1 MAGLVIFVLIG
12 GGIAL
17 AIAYAQE
24 QNKQRGIAWEG
35 AARDLG
41 LIYVAGTGWA
51 PRPVIQGQL
60 RGVAVRVEVV
70 TKGSGDS
77 QSNFTRYTLN
87 YPGVAATAITLR
99 KQTPFSVFGRLIG
112 RRDVEIGDPIF
123 DDRVV
128 IDAPDAVAAA
138 QYLTPARR
146 MAVLTM
152 FEHWKHVEVTANSII
167 VEYQG
172 IERSHSQLVGI
183 ITRLLDMS
191 LVLSAPSTVDLALE
205 QQARGDLADAV
216 DALHEINDVQD
227 APPNSFTQ
235 LLEAEALVAM
245 GEGAKA
251 EEVLDAMEVSDPE
264 IDRWRDLAHSH
275 PTPAPIPEPTPAPPL
290 AVSDPAPV
298 PAAAPDPA
306 PEPAAPQPA
315 IVHAPLDQDSVITD
329 LFDSNRL
336 GHEVE
341 ARFFEA
347 YEGATVEWTG
357 TLERSRE
364 FRSDS
369 DFPGAGVKATVR
381 IGSKGDGRLVS
392 DQIHA
397 IVHLPEGAP
406 VERDQSVRFRG
417 SFVRVDRYMR
427 NMFVANAVVIS

>member
-1 MAGLVIFVLIG
+1 MAGIVLLFLIFG
-12 GGIAL
+12 GAAL

-24 QNKQRGIAWEG
+24 QGKQRGIAWEG

-41 LIYVAGTGWA
+41 LVYVAGTGWA

-77 QSNFTRYTLN
+77 QSNFTRYTLQ
-87 YPGVAATAITLR
+87 YPGVAATAVTLR

-128 IDAPDAVAAA
+128 IDAPDPVAAA

-172 IERSHSQLVGI
+172 IERTHTKLVGT
-183 ITRLLDMS
+183 ITRLLDMA

-251 EEVLDAMEVSDPE
+251 EAVLDAMEVSDPE

-275 PTPAPIPEPTPAPPL
+275 PTPAPVPQPTPAPE
-290 AVSDPAPV
+290 VSAPAPAGV
-298 PAAAPDPA
+298 PEPVPQ
-306 PEPAAPQPA
+306 PAAPRA
-315 IVHAPLDQDSVITD
+315 AVVHAPLDQDSVITD

-357 TLERSRE
+357 TIERSRE

-369 DFPGAGVKATVR
+369 DFPGAGVKATIR

-397 IVHLPEGAP
+397 IVHLPAGTP
-406 VERDQSVRFRG
+406 IERDQSVTFRG
-417 SFVRVDRYMR
+417 SFIRVDRYMR
-427 NMFVANAVVIS
+427 NLFVANAVVVS